1 MSCSFSPQRPA
12 RAVPSSPN
20 PEPTQSTVR
29 AGPRSGAGGEGLEK
43 ASCRVCR
50 ASCNRPAE
58 VRMLGGIRA
67 CLVPPAPNSAGKSLI
82 GLRGRRSCTIRQS
95 GLDPS
100 AIPSSG
106 RNSPRDKLIKPP
118 YPGKEVQSDCR
129 GFYFRRHSLHL
140 ALAEWKLPFCP
151 NG

>member
-1 MSCSFSPQRPA
+1 M
-12 RAVPSSPN
+12 
-20 PEPTQSTVR
+20 
-29 AGPRSGAGGEGLEK
+29 SGAKQPKSRAHPKPRKSRPEERGRRGGSGESQLPGLPGK
-43 ASCRVCR
+43 LQQARRGQDV
-50 ASCNRPAE
+50 
-58 VRMLGGIRA
+58 GGIRA

-106 RNSPRDKLIKPP
+106 HNSPRDKLIKPP